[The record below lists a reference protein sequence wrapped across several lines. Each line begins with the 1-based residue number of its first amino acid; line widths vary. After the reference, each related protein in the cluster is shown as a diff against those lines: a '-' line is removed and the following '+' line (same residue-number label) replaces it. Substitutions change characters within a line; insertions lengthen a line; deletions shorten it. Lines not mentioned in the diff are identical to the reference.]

1 MNALMIHCERKARW
15 FLCIGLSLLFFEGRS
30 QGLYDKVYAFGD
42 FGAQWALVKVD
53 RQYGFIN
60 DKGEEV
66 VKPMYDKIEDFG
78 EYQKHW
84 AKVKVDRQY
93 GFIND
98 KGEEVVKP
106 IYDKIYP
113 FGEHKSGWAMVVLDG
128 QIGFIDETGKIIP
141 AD

>member
-1 MNALMIHCERKARW
+1 MIHCDKKARW
-15 FLCIGLSLLFFEGRS
+15 FLCIGLSLFFFEGAT
-30 QGLYDKVYAFGD
+30 QDLYDKVYSFGD
-42 FGAQWALVKVD
+42 LGAQWAL
-53 RQYGFIN
+53 
-60 DKGEEV
+60 
-66 VKPMYDKIEDFG
+66 
-78 EYQKHW
+78 
-84 AKVKVDRQY
+84 VKVDRQY

-141 AD
+141 ADQKP